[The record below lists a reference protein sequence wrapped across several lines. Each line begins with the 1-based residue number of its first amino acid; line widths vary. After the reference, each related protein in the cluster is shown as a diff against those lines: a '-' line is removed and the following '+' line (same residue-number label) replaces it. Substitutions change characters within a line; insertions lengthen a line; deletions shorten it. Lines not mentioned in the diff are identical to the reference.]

1 MVPQCCGTWGMRAHP
16 HSDPTRAYRWVVF
29 QPQDIHSARKQKWLR
44 ARPQPVPT
52 RCVSQL
58 KHVLMPGTQREAV

>member
-1 MVPQCCGTWGMRAHP
+1 MVPHYCGTWGMRSHP

-29 QPQDIHSARKQKWLR
+29 QSRDIEPAKKKRLR

-58 KHVLMPGTQREAV
+58 RHVLTPGTQREVV